1 MRRHHFAHTVFA
13 AASLAALLAS
23 AAPLWAQTAP
33 PTGEAAKPFA
43 QTGIPRIVIG
53 QTVITL
59 IDRSRQPFRDPADN
73 YVCVPPEAV
82 ASALGTAFVVD
93 DRAGTATFTNRLTG
107 ATVTAT
113 LRVPPRDSGAKGA
126 FVALTPLAESLGGK
140 CEYEAATNTLRVRSV
155 LTLVEIIGSDVRV
168 TGTLPLSPKVTITNG
183 GKTVIFDFPG
193 AEVGLLPR
201 NLSAVSVPV
210 KKARTGQFD
219 SDTARVVLDLTAP
232 RPYEYVPP
240 SAPSTI
246 AVLSSPAMQPPIVAS
261 APVVPPVS
269 VTVDSSGK
277 VITKTAPIK
286 SAPVAKPGVPTVL
299 KGVRFVNVSDTQ
311 AKIIVD
317 AANAPAIKTLLT
329 RARLTLDVQNGV
341 FAPTTTTTLPE
352 ATHPLLRG
360 VQTVN
365 TSATTAQ
372 MVIDLSR
379 AVNYTVRLNPKGGF
393 VIDLTLPKGA
403 GGRIAGKLIV
413 VDPGHGGTDGGARGV
428 NGAQEKNV
436 ALAIARKL
444 ANELRD
450 RGANVILTRDSDAFV
465 TLGERSEIAN
475 RAGAD
480 LFIAVHADSA
490 GSSATGSNTYYH
502 LNDPSGRTLATCVAD
517 RVAAMGGIRSRGA
530 RSDGKM
536 YTTGFSVL
544 RRTSALSIL
553 CETGYMSN
561 RHDASLLVQSD
572 MQARIARAIAS
583 GVQDYI
589 EGNTETAWETA
600 PEPADVAA
608 SPSPSPGANIAAP
621 TIVPQRKR

>member
-1 MRRHHFAHTVFA
+1 M
-13 AASLAALLAS
+13 
-23 AAPLWAQTAP
+23 
-33 PTGEAAKPFA
+33 
-43 QTGIPRIVIG
+43 
-53 QTVITL
+53 
-59 IDRSRQPFRDPADN
+59 
-73 YVCVPPEAV
+73 
-82 ASALGTAFVVD
+82 
-93 DRAGTATFTNRLTG
+93 
-107 ATVTAT
+107 
-113 LRVPPRDSGAKGA
+113 
-126 FVALTPLAESLGGK
+126 
-140 CEYEAATNTLRVRSV
+140 
-155 LTLVEIIGSDVRV
+155 EIIGSDVRV
-168 TGTLPLSPKVTITNG
+168 TGTLPLSPKVSTTNG
-183 GKTVIFDFPG
+183 GKTVIFDFLG

-201 NLSAVSVPV
+201 NLTAVSAPV
-210 KKARTGQFD
+210 KNARTGQFD

-232 RPYEYVPP
+232 RPYTFVAP
-240 SAPSTI
+240 SVPSTI
-246 AVLSSPAMQPPIVAS
+246 AVLSSPAMQPVIVAT
-261 APVVPPVS
+261 APVNPPVS
-269 VTVDSSGK
+269 ITVDASGK
-277 VITKTAPIK
+277 TVAK
-286 SAPVAKPGVPTVL
+286 SAPIVKPVTKPSVPTVL

-317 AANAPAIKTLLT
+317 APNAPAIKTLLT

-341 FAPTTTTTLPE
+341 FSPTTGTTLPE
-352 ATHPLLRG
+352 ASHPLLRG

-490 GSSATGSNTYYH
+490 GSAAMGSNTYYH
-502 LNDPSGRTLATCVAD
+502 LSDPSGRTLATCVAD
-517 RVAAMGGIRSRGA
+517 RVAVMGGIRSRGA

-536 YTTGFSVL
+536 YTNGFSVL
-544 RRTSALSIL
+544 RRTNALSIL

-561 RHDASLLVQSD
+561 RHDSALLVQPD
-572 MQARIARAIAS
+572 MQTRIARAIAS
-583 GVQDYI
+583 GVQDYV
-589 EGNTETAWETA
+589 EGNPDYASEPATETTE
-600 PEPADVAA
+600 VAA
-608 SPSPSPGANIAAP
+608 SPSPIPSPG
-621 TIVPQRKR
+621 